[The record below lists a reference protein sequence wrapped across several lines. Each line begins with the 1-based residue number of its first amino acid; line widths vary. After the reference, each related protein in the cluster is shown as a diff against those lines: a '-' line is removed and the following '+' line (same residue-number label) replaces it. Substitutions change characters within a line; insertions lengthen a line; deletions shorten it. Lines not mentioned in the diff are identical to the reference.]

1 MTLRWLRRVGL
12 IALVLGGCLYWAS
25 CTTAPILDAGV
36 TKEVRRLSL
45 AGRVVSVTLYQPSNR
60 PEAPLVV
67 VAHGFTRSK
76 RYMAG
81 WGADLAAKGFL
92 VAVPTQP
99 AFANHEI
106 NGQALAELVQQL
118 RQNRRVALMGFS
130 MGGLTTLLATQRTTV
145 DAWVGLDPVDM
156 NGSGVKAA
164 AAMQVPCAVLRAEPE
179 AWNMQGNA
187 RSLLKSF
194 RSPLFAIKVRGAT
207 HLDAESPTDLL
218 GQLASGFVDADRQA
232 LFKRYAIAFLQATL
246 MHDEDARQ
254 LLLKACQDPGLA
266 EVVTARLEE
275 VR

>member
-1 MTLRWLRRVGL
+1 MILRWLRRVGL
-12 IALVLGGCLYWAS
+12 IALLLGSCLYWAS

-45 AGRVVSVTLYQPSNR
+45 AGRLVSVTLYQPSNR

-67 VAHGFTRSK
+67 VAHGLTRSK

-92 VAVPTQP
+92 VAVPTRP
-99 AFANHEI
+99 AFVNYEV
-106 NGQALAELVQQL
+106 NRQALAELMQQL
-118 RQNRRVALMGFS
+118 RQNHRVALMGFS

-164 AAMQVPCAVLRAEPE
+164 AAMQVPCAVLRTEPE

-187 RSLLKSF
+187 RSFLKSF

-218 GQLASGFVDADRQA
+218 GQLASGFVDAERQA

-254 LLLKACQDPGLA
+254 LSLKAGQDQALA
-266 EVVTARLEE
+266 EVVTAALEE